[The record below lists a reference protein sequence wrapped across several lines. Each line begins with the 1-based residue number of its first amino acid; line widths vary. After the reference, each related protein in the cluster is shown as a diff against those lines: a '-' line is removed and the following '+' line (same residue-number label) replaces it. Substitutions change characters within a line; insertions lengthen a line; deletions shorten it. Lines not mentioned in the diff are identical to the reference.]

1 MPRSVSDL
9 FDALFCRVFLA
20 IVLSG
25 TAAGH
30 KSSLSTDYIKA
41 KKAAGRLFAIIDRQ
55 PKIDVDQTDGKQL
68 VGPQTSSCFVSGRSW
83 YLP

>member
-1 MPRSVSDL
+1 MFV
-9 FDALFCRVFLA
+9 A

-25 TAAGH
+25 SAVGR
-30 KSSLSTDYIKA
+30 KSSFSIDYTKA